1 MRKQD
6 MFAPTVPLEERVFGQ
21 FIINQVAKHADRNY
35 LSFADQKWTFSE
47 FFRDSQNLARGLN
60 ALGVGS
66 QQPVI
71 LLMNNSPEFMI
82 AYWALSFLNAI
93 VVPVNTSLKGAT
105 LAYLLKDVGARAVFA
120 DAALLGNL
128 AMVQKELLASIDVLV
143 VVGENKNPEQP
154 LPVKKRL
161 SYDEVSSMGSVGETI
176 CAPAKFDDTHLI
188 PYTSGTTGP
197 SKGVLVPYAQTF
209 QTSLTCIESVGMRSD
224 DIIYAPLPLFHGMSR
239 SMGALPALIL
249 GAHVHLIPRFSGTNF
264 WQDVTDVKATVGVT
278 IFTIPPTL
286 KARPPSALDRAHKL
300 RVMFN
305 GHHDPVFEERF
316 GVQLVEA
323 FAMTETGIVLH
334 SKWPERRK
342 GSSGRI
348 GQDWEAQVVDEMD
361 RPLPL
366 GEVGELV
373 VRPKQ
378 PSIMMKGYLN
388 KPAET
393 VASMKNL
400 WFHTGDYLRAD
411 ADGFYYFDG
420 RKKERIRS
428 RGENISAY
436 EVEAIVMQ
444 QPDVV
449 ECAVVAYPAG
459 DGEDDV
465 RLVAVMKETSTL
477 DEAALAARIDAML
490 PKFML
495 PRYIEFRERLP
506 KTLSGKVEKF
516 RIVDTSLA
524 ARHWDRKAAAASTV
538 VKV

>member
-1 MRKQD
+1 

-71 LLMNNSPEFMI
+71 VLMHNSPEFMI

-93 VVPVNTSLKGAT
+93 VVPVNTSLKGDT
-105 LAYLLKDVGARAVFA
+105 LAYVLQDVGARAVFA

-143 VVGENKNPEQP
+143 VVGENKNTKQP
-154 LPVKKRL
+154 LPVKKCL
-161 SYDEVSSMGSVGETI
+161 SYEEVSHMGSVGETI
-176 CAPAKFDDTHLI
+176 CAPAKFDDIHLI

-249 GAHVHLIPRFSGTNF
+249 GAHVHLVPRFSGTSF

-334 SKWPERRK
+334 SKWPERRE

-361 RPLPL
+361 RPLPV

-393 VASMKNL
+393 AVSLKNL

-411 ADGFYYFDG
+411 SDGFYYFDG

-465 RLVAVMKETSTL
+465 RLVAVMKENSTL
-477 DEAALAARIDAML
+477 DEAALAARIDSML

-495 PRYIEFRERLP
+495 PRYIEFRAILP

-516 RIVDTSLA
+516 RIVDTALQA
-524 ARHWDRKAAAASTV
+524 GHWDRRDVAA
-538 VKV
+538 